1 MSHLHAELA
10 KLAEAMAELAA
21 ARVVMVAAPAVD
33 TVIHAVD
40 DKDDDDMGFLLA
52 DEVGEGASAEQRV
65 LLASIETFPEDV
77 GCHQALA
84 AEAQARG
91 VALDMRRAYVRDL
104 ATVVWMGRDHTRI
117 DRENRE
123 LEEAIAARGEAVEAA
138 VRDRARYHNDLAA
151 VAEEEVARTEAV
163 EEHARVATVEELAR
177 LACVKAAEVA
187 AREAMVA
194 AQRVQ
199 WDSALAKAIE
209 HRRRARGKAFAAWKR
224 SDNGVGSLGHASGQ

>member
-1 MSHLHAELA
+1 
-10 KLAEAMAELAA
+10 
-21 ARVVMVAAPAVD
+21 MVAAPAVD

-40 DKDDDDMGFLLA
+40 DEDDDDMGFLLA

-123 LEEAIAARGEAVEAA
+123 LEEAITARDEAVEAA
-138 VRDRARYHNDLAA
+138 ARDRVRYRADLATI
-151 VAEEEVARTEAV
+151 VVKEMARMEA
-163 EEHARVATVEELAR
+163 AEELAR
-177 LACVKAAEVA
+177 LARVKAAEVA
-187 AREAMVA
+187 A
-194 AQRVQ
+194 
-199 WDSALAKAIE
+199 
-209 HRRRARGKAFAAWKR
+209 
-224 SDNGVGSLGHASGQ
+224 

>member
-1 MSHLHAELA
+1 MDATESATTMSHLHAE
-10 KLAEAMAELAA
+10 LAEAMAELAA

-40 DKDDDDMGFLLA
+40 DEDDDDMGFLLA

-91 VALDMRRAYVRDL
+91 VAPDMRRAYVRPDL
-104 ATVVWMGRDHTRI
+104 ATAAWMGWDHARI
-117 DRENRE
+117 DWENRE
-123 LEEAIAARGEAVEAA
+123 LEEANAARVKAVEAA
-138 VRDRARYHNDLAA
+138 ARDRDRYHNDLAA

-163 EEHARVATVEELAR
+163 EEHARVAVAEELAR
-177 LACVKAAEVA
+177 VKAAEVA
-187 AREAMVA
+187 DREAMAV
-194 AQRVQ
+194 AQRV
-199 WDSALAKAIE
+199 
-209 HRRRARGKAFAAWKR
+209 
-224 SDNGVGSLGHASGQ
+224 